1 MNSYEDAMNDA
12 YVELNGLQRA
22 IEDAEQKLAAATTE
36 EERLEA
42 EAELEDAS
50 RALEGAEIEFFD
62 VFGVEP

>member
-12 YVELNGLQRA
+12 YVDLNGLQRA
-22 IEDAEQKLAAATTE
+22 IEDAEQKLAAATME

-50 RALEGAEIEFFD
+50 GALEIAGIEFFD
-62 VFGVEP
+62 VFGVEL

>member
-22 IEDAEQKLAAATTE
+22 IEDAEQKLAVATTE

-42 EAELEDAS
+42 EAELDDAG
-50 RALEGAEIEFFD
+50 RALEGAVIEFFD